1 MKEEVIYGL
10 AGMAFVIL
18 LFGLVVIIIVS
29 LTKVWQTKI
38 KTVKE
43 ELYQKQAAE
52 ALEAQKKTA
61 SLNEKLVQEIAEVK
75 ERLASIEKVLKEV
88 E

>member
-1 MKEEVIYGL
+1 MNEEVMHV
-10 AGMAFVIL
+10 AGMVFVIL
-18 LFGLVVIIIVS
+18 LLSLGVIIIVS
-29 LTKVWQTKI
+29 YFKVWQTKI

-52 ALEAQKKTA
+52 AIEVQKKTA
-61 SLNEKLVQEIAEVK
+61 SLNEKLVQEVAEVK
-75 ERLASIEKVLKEV
+75 ERLAAIEKVLKEV